1 MMNKFSKE
9 YLINILNSGKRID
22 GRGLTDY
29 RNIEVEYGVSKHAE
43 GSAKVKIGDTEVIAG
58 VKLETGE
65 PFPDNPDEGT
75 IIVNAEFL
83 PLSNP
88 DFESGPPGIDSIEL
102 SRVVDRG
109 LRESKALDFKKLC
122 IREGEKIWMV
132 LIDIYPL
139 NDDGNL
145 QDAASLA
152 ALAALSKAK
161 FPKLLEDDKIDYNVH
176 TEELPLLKNPVE
188 CTVIKIGDSLLV
200 DPTKDEEA
208 FIEAR
213 LTVAVDEN
221 GRVNAM
227 QKGGQKPLSM
237 EEVDKMIEISLKKT
251 KELRE
256 KI

>member
-43 GSAKVKIGDTEVIAG
+43 GSAKVRIGDTEVIAG